1 MGLTRLVGSGRSA
14 LVRAIFGFDR
24 LDSGTL
30 YVDGQAVTLSSPQKA
45 IALGIGLMP
54 EERHRDGLLMD
65 LSARANMS
73 LISLE
78 QHGVMIDSH
87 AEADLAR
94 LYIERLH
101 IKLDNPEANVATLS
115 GGTQQ
120 KLILSRWLAT
130 SPRIL
135 IVDEPTRGID
145 INAKAEIYA
154 LLSELATHGIALLL
168 VSSELSEIVSLC
180 HRAMV
185 MRDGVIIVTLEGEH
199 VTEANLSHY
208 VMGGDL

>member
-1 MGLTRLVGSGRSA
+1 M
-14 LVRAIFGFDR
+14 
-24 LDSGTL
+24 
-30 YVDGQAVTLSSPQKA
+30 
-45 IALGIGLMP
+45 
-54 EERHRDGLLMD
+54 RH
-65 LSARANMS
+65 S
-73 LISLE
+73 
-78 QHGVMIDSH
+78 V
-87 AEADLAR
+87 
-94 LYIERLH
+94 
-101 IKLDNPEANVATLS
+101 
-115 GGTQQ
+115 GGTQH